1 MTNLAKRHFA
11 IGALGAL
18 ITYAFWLSRPEWVD
32 EMRFWKAAGDT
43 SLVLLYATL
52 ALGPL
57 ARFVPALGRTLSY
70 RRELGIWFGVYGLL
84 HTFLILD
91 GWIMWSGTRLMGYL
105 FVPQAGQELRLESG
119 FGIAN
124 IAGLIA
130 MFIALPLMATSAD
143 WAMRYFGGSA
153 WKFLHMTSYAIMYLV
168 ALHTAYFMYVHF
180 TESFHR
186 APAPVNWAQIPF
198 ALATGAVFAVQAA
211 AFTRT
216 TMRHRRRAASSRM
229 RNAT

>member
-32 EMRFWKAAGDT
+32 DMRFWKAAGDT
-43 SLVLLYATL
+43 SLVLLYITL

-91 GWIMWSGTRLMGYL
+91 GWILWSGTRLMGYQ

-143 WAMRYFGGSA
+143 WAMRFLGGSA
-153 WKFLHMTSYAIMYLV
+153 WKFLHMSSYAIMYLV

-198 ALATGAVFAVQAA
+198 ALATAAVFAVQAA
-211 AFTRT
+211 AFTKT
-216 TMRHRRRAASSRM
+216 TMRHRRRIANSRM
-229 RNAT
+229 RNAA